1 MEFKYNK
8 VSVATDSVTVEDIGN
23 TCIRVITEEE
33 ECYYLLIKT
42 KNGKSTLITYGPK
55 ELGEDS
61 LLNKVN
67 YSYEKIDY
75 SSKKLSIIINTFINS
90 PKNKQKVI
98 NVQPID
104 STEMLNEII
113 DFCAYCINDEEEEEN
128 D

>member
-55 ELGEDS
+55 ELEEDS

>member
-42 KNGKSTLITYGPK
+42 KNGKSTLIIYGPK

-90 PKNKQKVI
+90 PKNKHKVI